1 MTSAL
6 ERSALP
12 DGSAPLERSALPDG
26 SAPLERS
33 AMLEEACDFA
43 GAARAALEGGEPR
56 RAVRLAVLSGDEELV
71 EEAVG
76 ALGGAELELCA
87 AELLDRGQPLH
98 AGKIFL
104 RAGDE
109 LRAAEC
115 FARAGAAIEAASAFE
130 RAGRPRDA
138 ARELEKALRSGG
150 GDGLRLALAE
160 LCERHHRYE
169 AAARAVQGMQAGSPE
184 RRRGLG
190 VLVRSLRALGFEEA
204 ARDAEAQ
211 ARAEGAALEH
221 EAPSAGGSEQARPS
235 GGELLFG
242 RFELR
247 REIAQSPHA
256 RVLEVFDRMTSRS
269 VALKLLRGHA
279 KGAGRDAVL
288 RFERE
293 ARALARLAHP
303 TIVGLVDY
311 LPDGPALALEWMPGG
326 DLASL
331 LSRES
336 FAPARAAEVASA
348 VLGALGEAHRIG
360 VLHRDVKPSNVL
372 FDAVGAPR
380 LSDFGA
386 AHLSDQS
393 STATAGAIGT
403 YAYMSPEQRLGRAA
417 TVASDLYAV
426 GALLYEMLTG
436 QPAKPSVDGA
446 LAQPVSASHPDLDER
461 HDALVASLLAQEVER
476 RPSDA
481 FAARRMLEALPW
493 SARIVEH
500 ERAPLSRRSGRPP
513 PGDVSERFSAAR
525 DPGDGRDTGRCFDRS
540 TARDVLRLP
549 LDERLLARARGFAA
563 ASPRHVALV
572 LRALPE
578 LGELWVES
586 PRGISLADRGEP
598 LGRAP
603 FEVLTRELRALHATG
618 AVHGAVDAEHVYVDE
633 QGAPFLAWPRREAPD
648 GHSADDDL
656 AALRA
661 LASDVTER

>member
-1 MTSAL
+1 MTSAR
-6 ERSALP
+6 ERPAALQHL
-12 DGSAPLERSALPDG
+12 APLELSA
-26 SAPLERS
+26 ALEQ
-33 AMLEEACDFA
+33 ACDFA
-43 GAARAALEGGEPR
+43 GAARAALDGGDAR
-56 RAVRLAVLSGDEELV
+56 RAVRLAVLSGDETLV
-71 EEAVG
+71 DEALG
-76 ALGGAELELCA
+76 ALSGAELELCA

-98 AGKIFL
+98 AGRIYL
-104 RAGDE
+104 RTGDE

-115 FARAGAAIEAASAFE
+115 FARAGAAIEAAAAFE

-138 ARELEKALRSGG
+138 ARELERALRSGG
-150 GDGLRLALAE
+150 GDELRLALAE
-160 LCERHHRYE
+160 LCERHRHYE
-169 AAARAVQGMQAGSPE
+169 AAARAVQAMQPGSPE

-204 ARDAEAQ
+204 ARDAEAR
-211 ARAEGAALEH
+211 ARAEGATLEP
-221 EAPSAGGSEQARPS
+221 EASSASGAEPERPN

-247 REIAQSPHA
+247 REVAQSPHA

-326 DLASL
+326 DLATL

-403 YAYMSPEQRLGRAA
+403 YAYMSPEQRLGRPA

-436 QPAKPSVDGA
+436 QPAKPSVEGA
-446 LAQPVSASHPDLDER
+446 LANPVSASHPDLDER
-461 HDALVASLLAQEVER
+461 HDALVASLLAQQAEQ

-481 FAARRMLEALPW
+481 FAARRMIEALPW
-493 SARIVEH
+493 SARVVEH

-513 PGDVSERFSAAR
+513 PDDASERFAAAR
-525 DPGDGRDTGRCFDRS
+525 DPGDGRDGGRCFDRS
-540 TARDVLRLP
+540 TSRDVLRLP
-549 LDERLLARARGFAA
+549 LGEQSLARARGFAA

-578 LGELWVES
+578 LGELWVEA
-586 PRGISLADRGEP
+586 PRGSCLADRGEP
-598 LGRAP
+598 LGPAHLD
-603 FEVLTRELRALHATG
+603 VLTRELRALHATG
-618 AVHGAVDAEHVYVDE
+618 ALHGAIDAEHVYVDE
-633 QGAPFLAWPRREAPD
+633 EGAPFLAWPRREAPE
-648 GHSADDDL
+648 GLSANDELD
-656 AALRA
+656 ALRA
-661 LASDVTER
+661 LASAVTER